1 MEIFFLK
8 CTLYIMFIFQWY
20 IGYAPL
26 YFIFFVITICYF
38 VFSDYIINEAA
49 KILRLIHIK
58 NLRDLQTQINSA
70 IVGVQAL
77 IANPKTDSRLGKVGF
92 WTYSA
97 IKWTVNWTQMERI
110 KKSSLRCVF
119 PAKLWDLSSASSTYD
134 IISCRLFYSAI
145 QVFQTVISCS

>member
-26 YFIFFVITICYF
+26 YFIFFEITICYF
-38 VFSDYIINEAA
+38 VFLDYIINEAA

-92 WTYSA
+92 
-97 IKWTVNWTQMERI
+97 
-110 KKSSLRCVF
+110 
-119 PAKLWDLSSASSTYD
+119 
-134 IISCRLFYSAI
+134 
-145 QVFQTVISCS
+145 